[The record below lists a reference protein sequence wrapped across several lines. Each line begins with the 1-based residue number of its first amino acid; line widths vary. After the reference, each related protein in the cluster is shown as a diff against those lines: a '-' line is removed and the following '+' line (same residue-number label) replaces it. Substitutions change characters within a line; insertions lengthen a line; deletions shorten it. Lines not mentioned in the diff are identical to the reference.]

1 MKSFNLSDCTYN
13 NSLSICRS
21 WLCILL
27 LGLGSTNLW
36 AQQATLIKSPEAIP
50 LSDNRIKIFLGGS
63 IDMGKAENWQ
73 AQVER
78 QLSDKNV
85 IVLNPRRDDWQNDWK
100 AVSTDPDFRTQV
112 AWELEALE
120 QADNIIMYFLPE
132 SQSPISL
139 LELGLYA
146 RTDKL
151 MVVCPEGY
159 WRKGNVD
166 IVCEKYEV
174 EMYESL
180 EELMVTLRNKIP

>member
-120 QADNIIMYFLPE
+120 QADIIIMYFLPG

-174 EMYESL
+174 EMYGSL

>member
-1 MKSFNLSDCTYN
+1 MKSINLSDCTYN

-36 AQQATLIKSPEAIP
+36 AQQAKIIKSPEAIP

-100 AVSTDPDFRTQV
+100 AVSTDPDFKTQV

-120 QADNIIMYFLPE
+120 QADIIIMYFLPE

-174 EMYESL
+174 EMYGSL

>member
-1 MKSFNLSDCTYN
+1 MKSINLSDCTYN

-36 AQQATLIKSPEAIP
+36 AQQAKIIKSPEAIP

-100 AVSTDPDFRTQV
+100 AVSTDPDFKTQV

-120 QADNIIMYFLPE
+120 QADIIIMYFLPE